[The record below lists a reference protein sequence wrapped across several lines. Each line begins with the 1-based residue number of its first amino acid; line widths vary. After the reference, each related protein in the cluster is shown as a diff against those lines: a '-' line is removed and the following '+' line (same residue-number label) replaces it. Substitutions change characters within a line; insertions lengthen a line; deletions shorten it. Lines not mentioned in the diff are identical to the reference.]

1 VKTLFTFHNGKVIG
15 YHQPKPVAG
24 DEMSGHGRESMPPAS
39 ATIDGAT
46 TSAIEPTSRRALI
59 LVIGLF
65 FLWGVANN
73 LNDVLIAHFRR
84 VFALGDF
91 QSGLVQSA
99 FYLGYFCFAIPAAL
113 FMQRFGYKAAVIFGL
128 GLFGAGA
135 LLFWPAS
142 TALSYAFF
150 LLALFVIASGLAFLE
165 TAANP
170 MVAELGPAESAER
183 RLNFAQAFNP
193 LGSITGVTLGALL
206 ILPGADGAGT
216 AQAAIADAQA
226 VRLPY
231 MLIAGVVLGWAMLL
245 AATRF
250 PAKTL
255 RQHGAEIGSAAAYLA
270 LLGRPR
276 YLFGVVA
283 QFFYVGAQVGI
294 WSYLIRYV
302 DAALPGF
309 GQRNAAWLLTG
320 SLGLFMVGR
329 FVGSALLTRISGARL
344 MLGFGVADA
353 LLCLLA
359 STIDGSIGVTA
370 LVATSFFMSIMY
382 PTIFVLALRDL
393 GPLTKPGASLVVMAI
408 IGGAVITALMGL
420 VSDATG
426 TVRAAMAVPA
436 ICFAVVALFARLH
449 LRDRP
454 DHGVARP

>member
-1 VKTLFTFHNGKVIG
+1 MAL
-15 YHQPKPVAG
+15 
-24 DEMSGHGRESMPPAS
+24 SG
-39 ATIDGAT
+39 ATID
-46 TSAIEPTSRRALI
+46 EPAAPIPTDPTDTTSRRALI

-73 LNDVLIAHFRR
+73 LNDVLIAHFRH
-84 VFALGDF
+84 VFALSDF

-128 GLFGAGA
+128 GLFGFGA

-170 MVAELGPAESAER
+170 MVAELGSPQTAER

-206 ILPGADGAGT
+206 ILPAGDS
-216 AQAAIADAQA
+216 AQSAIADAQS

-231 MLIAGVVLGWAMLL
+231 MLIAAVVLGWAALL
-245 AATRF
+245 AVTSF
-250 PAKTL
+250 PA
-255 RQHGAEIGSAAAYLA
+255 GAVRPREAAPGSLAGYRA
-270 LLGRPR
+270 LLGRPH
-276 YLFGVVA
+276 YLFGVAA
-283 QFFYVGAQVGI
+283 QFFYVGAQVGV

-302 DAALPGF
+302 DTALPGF
-309 GQRNAAWLLTG
+309 GQRNAAWLLTL
-320 SLGLFMVGR
+320 SLALFMLGR
-329 FVGSALLTRISGARL
+329 FVGSALLARIRGARL
-344 MLGFGVADA
+344 MLGFAVIDA

-359 STIDGSIGVTA
+359 TMVGGSVGVGA
-370 LVATSFFMSIMY
+370 LVATSFFMSVMY
-382 PTIFVLALRDL
+382 PTIFVLTLRGL

-408 IGGAVITALMGL
+408 IGGAVITALMG
-420 VSDATG
+420 VASDEAG
-426 TVRAAMAVPA
+426 TIRAAMAVPA
-436 ICFAVVALFARLH
+436 LCFAVVALFARSH
-449 LRDRP
+449 LG
-454 DHGVARP
+454 DHMAWKGAAR